1 MLAAPATCDNSFAKP
16 RRIGAGNVVY
26 CCRPRPVAACG
37 MPKKRRIFEPG
48 HGRKLMLI
56 VDESPEVEGALFYAA
71 GRVLHAGGS
80 VLLLYVIEPDNQ
92 FWEGVRQVQL
102 EEQTNKARA
111 VFRLFRRKLNNEGYD
126 AVQTEEVIREGK
138 KPEEIIKQID
148 EDEDVSVLVL
158 GASKEASGP
167 GPLVS
172 SLAAGALAGKF
183 LIPITI
189 VPGDLA
195 LEDIKALA

>member
-1 MLAAPATCDNSFAKP
+1 MA
-16 RRIGAGNVVY
+16 
-26 CCRPRPVAACG
+26 
-37 MPKKRRIFEPG
+37 KKRRVFEPG
-48 HGRKLMLI
+48 HGRKLMVI

-80 VLLLYVIEPDNQ
+80 ILLLYVIEPENQ
-92 FWEGVRQVQL
+92 FWQGVRQAQL

-111 VFRLFRRKLNNEGYD
+111 IFRLFRRKLNNEGYE

-138 KPEEIIKQID
+138 KAEEIVKHID

-172 SLAAGALAGKF
+172 SMAAGALAGKF
-183 LIPITI
+183 PIPITI

>member
-1 MLAAPATCDNSFAKP
+1 MA
-16 RRIGAGNVVY
+16 
-26 CCRPRPVAACG
+26 
-37 MPKKRRIFEPG
+37 KKRRVFEPG
-48 HGRKLMLI
+48 HGRKLMVV

-80 VLLLYVIEPDNQ
+80 ILLLYVIEPENQ
-92 FWEGVRQVQL
+92 FWEGVRQAQL

-111 VFRLFRRKLNNEGYD
+111 VFRLFRRKLNNEGYE

-138 KPEEIIKQID
+138 KAEEIVKQID
-148 EDEDVSVLVL
+148 EDEDVAVLVL

-172 SLAAGALAGKF
+172 SMAAGALAGKF
-183 LIPITI
+183 PIPITI
-189 VPGDLA
+189 VPGALA
-195 LEDIKALA
+195 IEDIKALA